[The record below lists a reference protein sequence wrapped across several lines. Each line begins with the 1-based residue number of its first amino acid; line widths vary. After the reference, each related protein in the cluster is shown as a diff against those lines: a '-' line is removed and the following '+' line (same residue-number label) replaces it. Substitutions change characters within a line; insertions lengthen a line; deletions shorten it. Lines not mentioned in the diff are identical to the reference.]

1 MAFYSY
7 VFSANYKRYFN
18 NLKNVAKNENKNYY
32 KLILDTGLCVFKYG
46 FCLSDY
52 LSYKLYNKNKTERK
66 KYVSTKTENKFYETV
81 SPSAY
86 KKRYTV
92 KPNFLADFKEYT
104 KRDFIVPKEENFQE
118 FLSFL
123 DKHEVFMSKP
133 YDGLGGADV
142 KKEYAKD
149 IKNKEE
155 YFKKAI
161 ENRIFLEELVVQHPE
176 MNKLCDK
183 SVNTMRIMTF
193 NDHGKSRI
201 LWMGLRVGNGINAI
215 DNFHAKGMA
224 VNIDMETGKL
234 IGNAIDK
241 DLNEYIEHPVSHV
254 KFDGFQIPCFEEA
267 KEMVLKASLE
277 SDKILVVG
285 WDVAISKDGPVIIEG
300 NRRPGFDIVQVL
312 SGGRMDIVNDVL
324 NCVNKKGISQ
334 G

>member
-7 VFSANYKRYFN
+7 IFSANYKRYFD
-18 NLKNVAKNENKNYY
+18 NLKKIAKKEDKSFT
-32 KLILDTGLCVFKYG
+32 KMVFDTRYSVFIYC

-52 LSYKLYNKNKTERK
+52 LNYKLYDKNGKERK

-86 KKRYTV
+86 KQRYTV
-92 KPNFLADFKEYT
+92 KPNFLKDFKEYT
-104 KRDFIVPKEENFQE
+104 KRDFIVPKEDNYEE
-118 FLSFL
+118 FLEFL
-123 DKHEVFMSKP
+123 NNHEVFMSKP

-142 KKEYAKD
+142 KKEYT
-149 IKNKEE
+149 KNIQDKKE
-155 YFKKAI
+155 YFNNAI
-161 ENRIFLEELVVQHPE
+161 KNRIFLEELVKQHPE

-201 LWMGLRVGNGINAI
+201 IWMGLRVGNGINAI

-224 VNIDMETGKL
+224 VNIDINTGKL
-234 IGNAIDK
+234 VGNAIDK
-241 DLNEYIEHPVSHV
+241 DLNEYEEHPFTHV
-254 KFDGFQIPCFEEA
+254 KFDGFQIPCFEDS
-267 KEMVLKASLE
+267 KNMVLKASLE

-285 WDVAISKDGPVIIEG
+285 WDVAISEDGPVIIEG

-312 SGGRMDIVNDVL
+312 SGGKMDMVEDVIGCL
-324 NCVNKKGISQ
+324 EKTS
-334 G
+334 